1 MWRMRDADELVSV
14 DLTAEQVQ
22 LLDRGLVEWGG
33 PARCTDAMAVAMGFT
48 SVQNL
53 FAESERILAELN
65 ARRPLSRWDWSR
77 TLIATE
83 IVFASDIMGTGSEWP
98 DTTGLDDVRSFQ
110 VLREVQHRLVGALV
124 PIGPRGAS

>member
-1 MWRMRDADELVSV
+1 MWLMPDPDELVSV
-14 DLTAEQVQ
+14 DLTAEQVE

-33 PARCTDAMAVAMGFT
+33 PARCTDAMAVAMGFA
-48 SVQNL
+48 SVRNL
-53 FAESERILAELN
+53 FSESERILAELN

-83 IVFASDIMGTGSEWP
+83 IVFASDVMGTGSEWP

-110 VLREVQHRLVGALV
+110 VLRE
-124 PIGPRGAS
+124 